1 MICFL
6 GSTHAPTT
14 LAAAAR
20 ARGLRVT
27 DEPSLAS
34 LIFVSE
40 DTPTRMDGK
49 RDLAAVEGQLRKAL
63 AESHAPVILTS
74 QVPPGFTR
82 GYGLVRDFDSR
93 RLLHMAE
100 TLRMKDAMQRAMY
113 PEQFIV
119 GVPDP
124 HEYVLPVEFMHYLYA
139 HEARVLVMS
148 YEEAEYAKIAI
159 NMMLAAQVDA
169 TNRLAAGA
177 AKVGAKWER
186 VAEALRCDSRI
197 GPHAYLTPGR
207 WQDSRHLLRDYVTLE
222 ELLAR

>member
-6 GSTHAPTT
+6 GSSHAPTT

-40 DTPTRMDGK
+40 DTETFHDGT
-49 RDLAAVEGQLRKAL
+49 RDLGRIDAL
-63 AESHAPVILTS
+63 MRDSARFKAPVVLTS
-74 QVPPGFTR
+74 QVPPGYTR
-82 GYGLVRDFDSR
+82 KWGRPDLCC
-93 RLLHMAE
+93 LAE
-100 TLRMKDAMQRAMY
+100 TLRMKDAMQRARH

-139 HEARVLVMS
+139 HEARVLIMS

-169 TNRLAAGA
+169 TNRLSEGA

-207 WQDSRHLLRDYVTLE
+207 WQDSRHLLRDHVTLE

>member
-6 GSTHAPTT
+6 GSSHAPTT

-40 DTPTRMDGK
+40 DAPTDENGK
-49 RDLAAVEGQLRKAL
+49 RDTRPITSLLHQAMGHKAPIVISSQVYPGYCRL
-63 AESHAPVILTS
+63 FEHAPGIV
-74 QVPPGFTR
+74 
-82 GYGLVRDFDSR
+82 
-93 RLLHMAE
+93 HMAE

-139 HEARVLVMS
+139 HEARVLIMS
-148 YEEAEYAKIAI
+148 YEEAEFAKISI

-169 TNRLAAGA
+169 TNRLSEGA

-207 WQDSRHLLRDYVTLE
+207 WQDSRHLLRDHVTLE

>member
-1 MICFL
+1 VICFL
-6 GSTHAPTT
+6 GSSHAPTT

-20 ARGLRVT
+20 ANGLKVT

-34 LIFVSE
+34 LIFVSD
-40 DTPTRMDGK
+40 DTPTDELGV
-49 RDLAAVEGQLRKAL
+49 RDVSKVTRLVVSAISQT
-63 AESHAPVILTS
+63 SAPVVLTS

-82 GYGLVRDFDSR
+82 SFTNT
-93 RLLHMAE
+93 RLIHMAE
-100 TLRMKDAMQRAMY
+100 TLRMKDAMQRARH

-139 HEARVLVMS
+139 HEARVLIMS

-186 VAEALRCDSRI
+186 VAQALQCDSRI

-207 WQDSRHLLRDYVTLE
+207 WQDSRHLLRDHVTLE
-222 ELLAR
+222 EILAR

>member
-6 GSTHAPTT
+6 GTTHAPTT

-40 DTPTRMDGK
+40 DTQTDEKGERDVSKVTRLVIG
-49 RDLAAVEGQLRKAL
+49 AISQT
-63 AESHAPVILTS
+63 SAPVVLTS

-82 GYGLVRDFDSR
+82 SFNNKRIVHL
-93 RLLHMAE
+93 AE

-124 HEYVLPVEFMHYLYA
+124 NEYVLPVEFMHYLYA
-139 HEARVLVMS
+139 HEARVLIMS

-169 TNRLAAGA
+169 TNRLSEGA

-207 WQDSRHLLRDYVTLE
+207 WQDSRHLLRDHVTLE

>member
-6 GSTHAPTT
+6 GSSHAPTT

-40 DTPTRMDGK
+40 DTPTNDRGE
-49 RDLAAVEGQLRKAL
+49 RDLLPVIKLLDDAL
-63 AESHAPVILTS
+63 AASIRSKAGVVLTS
-74 QVPPGFTR
+74 QVEPGFTR
-82 GYGLVRDFDSR
+82 TYCNSR
-93 RLLHMAE
+93 IVHMAE

-139 HEARVLVMS
+139 HEARVLIMS
-148 YEEAEYAKIAI
+148 YEEAEFAKIAI

-169 TNRLAAGA
+169 TNRLSEGA

-207 WQDSRHLLRDYVTLE
+207 WQDSRHLLRDHVTLE

>member
-6 GSTHAPTT
+6 GDSHAPTT

-20 ARGLRVT
+20 SHGLRVT

-40 DTPTRMDGK
+40 DTPTEDGGE
-49 RDLAAVEGQLRKAL
+49 RDVRKVTSLVLTAL
-63 AESHAPVILTS
+63 CQTDAPVILTS

-82 GYGLVRDFDSR
+82 SFNNQ
-93 RLLHMAE
+93 RLIHMAE
-100 TLRMKDAMQRAMY
+100 TLRMKDAMQRARH

-124 HEYVLPVEFMHYLYA
+124 NEYVLPVDFMHYLYA
-139 HEARVLVMS
+139 HEARVLIMS
-148 YEEAEYAKIAI
+148 YEEAEFAKIAI

-169 TNRLAAGA
+169 TNRLSAAA

-186 VAEALRCDSRI
+186 VAQALQCDSRI

-207 WQDSRHLLRDYVTLE
+207 WQDSRHLLRDHVTLE
-222 ELLAR
+222 AILAR